1 MLLDRD
7 AVKEILPHRDPFLLV
22 DGVQELNPGVNAV
35 GFLDVTDDMFW
46 VPGHFPDNPV
56 MPGVLIVEAIA
67 QMGAL
72 IVLSKE
78 EMRGKT
84 AYFGGIRKVRFRQK
98 VRPGDR
104 LILKAQITKVK
115 GPAGMGYGEAYVGD
129 ALAATAEL
137 TFAIG

>member
-1 MLLDRD
+1 MLLDRE
-7 AVKEILPHRDPFLLV
+7 AVKRIIPHREPFLLL
-22 DGVQELNPGVNAV
+22 DGVETLTPGAEAV

-46 VPGHFPDNPV
+46 VPGHFPGNAV

-67 QMGAL
+67 QLGAVV
-72 IVLSKE
+72 ILSQE

-104 LILKAQITKVK
+104 LILKARITKVK
-115 GPAGMGYGEAYVGD
+115 GPMGRGYGEAYVGD
-129 ALAATAEL
+129 DLAATAEL